1 MRRIS
6 KAAASIGLIMI
17 LCVSANPLSQV
28 SAAEK
33 GKNIYIASKNVNK
46 PVSVNG
52 IQFSV
57 KQKKNDY
64 TKYSLKVK
72 KNGSTTIIDQS
83 SSGDFITN
91 GTTLFYATV
100 GKKLGEEKTLNT
112 IWRYDIKNR
121 TKKKVISGIN
131 YTVRQC
137 SGNYLY
143 CGRDNIA
150 DGINLYAYNLRTAK
164 KKHMADVVGSVACS
178 KNRVITGTLSGDAS
192 NGPIYSFHLN
202 GTGKKKIATGFFLK
216 SNAKKI
222 YYGRYSLSDHSGK
235 VRIYTCDWNGKN
247 KKPVTKWLSRI
258 PDKYWN

>member
-1 MRRIS
+1 MKKVS
-6 KAAASIGLIMI
+6 KTFMNIILILVLSLGWNQLAFVNAADS
-17 LCVSANPLSQV
+17 
-28 SAAEK
+28 
-33 GKNIYIASKNVNK
+33 NIYKAHTYGTDPLYI
-46 PVSVNG
+46 NG
-52 IQFSV
+52 IRFTI
-57 KQKKNDY
+57 KQKTDNY
-64 TKYSLKVK
+64 LKHILSMK